1 MNKKYS
7 IKIPLNL
14 KDPTNIDKDIIVKF
28 NVNTLLNPFYLSE
41 SAIISLFVGEE
52 EQEQYKARAREIIFN
67 ASLRASEFTYN
78 KLTSFSEEH
87 KLLLKRELALC
98 FAINSFAKH
107 FYKGF
112 ELSAQRSKSFA
123 DFSVST
129 TVRNS
134 PILLEDMIKSSNN
147 CVEEAKK
154 AIVDLNNIAN
164 SLGRSNLKGQ
174 YNLTN
179 SFSYRTWMHSNLPEK
194 SNAIFASEKVWSNGD
209 LYKDGVRNV
218 SNTGINYNG

>member
-14 KDPTNIDKDIIVKF
+14 ENPEDVNSSLKF
-28 NVNTLLNPFYLSE
+28 NVNTLLNPYYLSE
-41 SAIISLFVGEE
+41 SAVLGVFIGEE
-52 EQEQYKARAREIIFN
+52 EQEQYLPRARELIFN

-78 KLTSFSEEH
+78 KLIGFSEEH

-98 FAINSFAKH
+98 LAINSFSKH
-107 FYKGF
+107 FYKNF
-112 ELSAQRSKSFA
+112 ELSSQRSKSFA

-129 TVRNS
+129 TIRNS
-134 PILLEDMIKSSNN
+134 PAMLEEMIASSNN

-154 AIVDLNNIAN
+154 AIMDLTNVSM
-164 SLGRSNLKGQ
+164 SLGRSNLKGHH
-174 YNLTN
+174 NPTN

-194 SNAIFASEKVWSNGD
+194 SNAIFASGKVWSNGD
-209 LYKDGVRNV
+209 WYKDGVVNV
-218 SNTGINYNG
+218 SDTRINYNG